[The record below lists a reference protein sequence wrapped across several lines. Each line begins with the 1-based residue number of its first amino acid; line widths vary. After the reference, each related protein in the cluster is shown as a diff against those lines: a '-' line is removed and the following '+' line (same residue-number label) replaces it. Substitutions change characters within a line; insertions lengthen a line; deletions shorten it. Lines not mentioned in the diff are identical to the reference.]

1 MNSIFRSMIT
11 NQDVTT
17 LSDTFPNGGRY
28 CMHKSL
34 EEQLHVMLIYM
45 EANNHYPKHKHT
57 NTEEF
62 YIVLDGDMQVDV
74 WNKFDVCSTISM
86 STNGGLNSMSIVI
99 EKNTWHS
106 MTSGPSGVKFF
117 EVRSGPFLKENTLF
131 EN

>member
-1 MNSIFRSMIT
+1 
-11 NQDVTT
+11 
-17 LSDTFPNGGRY
+17 
-28 CMHKSL
+28 
-34 EEQLHVMLIYM
+34 M

>member
-1 MNSIFRSMIT
+1 MNSIFRSIIT
-11 NQDVTT
+11 NQDVTM

-34 EEQLHVMLIYM
+34 EDQLHVMLIYM
-45 EANNHYPKHKHT
+45 EANNQYPKHKHT

-62 YIVLDGDMQVDV
+62 YIVLA
-74 WNKFDVCSTISM
+74 ISM
-86 STNGGLNSMSIVI
+86 SASGGSNSMSIVI

-106 MTSGPSGVKFF
+106 MTSGPNGVKFF